1 MRIERRAAAAIQ
13 AFFCAIAL
21 IAACSGCSRLH
32 SYTLVSDEYG
42 FSVTFP
48 EKPVQTSDKN
58 SQGLAKELWTVYPGG
73 VNAFYSA
80 QATSYKQQLPT
91 GYWVPGKEVGEMAGI
106 QLMETRRFKLRSV
119 ESDREATA
127 IATTALAPSGGN
139 ISSIYVI
146 DGTKLISV
154 TARTENERDRN
165 AFLQSLK
172 LLR

>member
-1 MRIERRAAAAIQ
+1 MRIERRAAAAI
-13 AFFCAIAL
+13 AALFSALTL
-21 IAACSGCSRLH
+21 IAACTGCSRLRG
-32 SYTLVSDEYG
+32 YTLVSDEYG

-48 EKPVQTSDKN
+48 EKPVHISDKN
-58 SQGLAKELWTVYPGG
+58 SQGQAKELWTVYPDG

-80 QATSYKQQLPT
+80 QATSYRQQLPT
-91 GYWVPGKEVGEMAGI
+91 GYWVPGQGVGEMAGI
-106 QLMETRRFKLRSV
+106 QLMETRRFKLRSAQ
-119 ESDREATA
+119 SGREAVA
-127 IATTALAPSGGN
+127 IATTARAPSGGN

-154 TARTENERDRN
+154 TARTDNERDRN

>member
-1 MRIERRAAAAIQ
+1 MRRERRAAAAIP
-13 AFFCAIAL
+13 AFFCAISL
-21 IAACSGCSRLH
+21 IAVCIGCSRAR
-32 SYTLVSDEYG
+32 SYTLISDDYG

-48 EKPVQTSDKN
+48 EKPIQTSDKN
-58 SQGLAKELWTVYPGG
+58 SQGLAKELWTVYPDG

-91 GYWVPGKEVGEMAGI
+91 GYWVPGQGVGEMAGI
-106 QLMETRRFKLRSV
+106 QLMESRRFKLRSAQTG
-119 ESDREATA
+119 REALA

-139 ISSIYVI
+139 ICSIYVI

-154 TARTENERDRN
+154 TARTENERDRT

>member
-1 MRIERRAAAAIQ
+1 MRIQRSAVTAIRS
-13 AFFCAIAL
+13 FFCAIIL
-21 IAACSGCSRLH
+21 IAACTGCSRLH

-58 SQGLAKELWTVYPGG
+58 SQGLAKELWTVYPDG

-80 QATSYKQQLPT
+80 QATSYNQQLPT
-91 GYWVPGKEVGEMAGI
+91 GHWVPGQGVGEIAGI
-106 QLMETRRFKLRSV
+106 QLMESRRFKLRSAQ
-119 ESDREATA
+119 SGREALA
-127 IATTALAPSGGN
+127 IATTARSPSGGN

-154 TARTENERDRN
+154 TARTDNERDRSS
-165 AFLQSLK
+165 FLQSLK